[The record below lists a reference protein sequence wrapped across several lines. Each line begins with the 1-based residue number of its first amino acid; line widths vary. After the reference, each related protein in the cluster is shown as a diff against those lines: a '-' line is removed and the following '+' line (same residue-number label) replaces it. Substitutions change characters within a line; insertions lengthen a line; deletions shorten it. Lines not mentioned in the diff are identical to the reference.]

1 MAKRIITTEFA
12 EEDVKIE
19 NHLRPQ
25 LLKDY
30 IGQQKVKDTL
40 SIYIEAAR
48 QREEPLI

>member
-25 LLKDY
+25 ASEDY
-30 IGQQKVKDTL
+30 IGSAESEGNTFYL
-40 SIYIEAAR
+40 Y
-48 QREEPLI
+48 

>member
-25 LLKDY
+25 ILKDY
-30 IGQQKVKDTL
+30 IVQHKVKET
-40 SIYIEAAR
+40 IYIY
-48 QREEPLI
+48 I

>member
-30 IGQQKVKDTL
+30 VGQQKVKETL
-40 SIYIEAAR
+40 SIYIEVSSFR
-48 QREEPLI
+48 